1 MDHLVGTPMLKP
13 YMHGYFISLKLYDAA
28 RVIANPFAYAE
39 HREKI
44 VREKMEKMAETRIR
58 SRKDAGVKVNKAL
71 AEKILKEEERA
82 KKREERKKA
91 KKAAAAAN
99 AEEDGED
106 VGMEDVEDESAT
118 QKLSLL
124 SDPRFAKV
132 FEDPEF
138 AIDENSRE
146 YALLNP
152 SSVAQRRE
160 KTAVEDE
167 EDESDKTSSDGLGDS
182 DSENGSNND
191 SNSSEDSSD
200 AGGMSSFLCADLFP
214 LFSITSELQPHVRTR
229 VLQKKHE
236 REREVRVPRVNLV
249 PMNTQGTRGVDKN
262 ASFGQHLI
270 NSRLKSNQIR
280 FNEEETAEQGEME
293 MTWTPS
299 STSAAMGDI
308 DDNSSKKR
316 GSKDLMKKRKG
327 TESFGVGME
336 RGGMDEVEI
345 KETEKKG
352 RTQRRKGIRSGS
364 RNVFR
369 NLGS

>member
-1 MDHLVGTPMLKP
+1 MNSQGKTSFLRGLINIIIEAFVSFTVRLGLDHLAGTPMLKP

-71 AEKILKEEERA
+71 AEKVLKEEERA

-91 KKAAAAAN
+91 KKAAAAT

-152 SSVAQRRE
+152 SNVAQRKE

-167 EDESDKTSSDGLGDS
+167 EDESDKMSSDGLGDS
-182 DSENGSNND
+182 DSENSSNND
-191 SNSSEDSSD
+191 SNSSSEDSSD
-200 AGGMSSFLCADLFP
+200 AGGMSNFLTHRLVSF
-214 LFSITSELQPHVRTR
+214 IHYGVRTSTPCPYPC
-229 VLQKKHE
+229 LSKEE
-236 REREVRVPRVNLV
+236 R
-249 PMNTQGTRGVDKN
+249 TR
-262 ASFGQHLI
+262 
-270 NSRLKSNQIR
+270 
-280 FNEEETAEQGEME
+280 T
-293 MTWTPS
+293 
-299 STSAAMGDI
+299 
-308 DDNSSKKR
+308 
-316 GSKDLMKKRKG
+316 
-327 TESFGVGME
+327 
-336 RGGMDEVEI
+336 
-345 KETEKKG
+345 
-352 RTQRRKGIRSGS
+352 
-364 RNVFR
+364 
-369 NLGS
+369 

>member
-44 VREKMEKMAETRIR
+44 VREKMEKMAESRIR

-91 KKAAAAAN
+91 KKAVVAAAAAAAT

-106 VGMEDVEDESAT
+106 VGMEDVEDESAM

-124 SDPRFAKV
+124 NDPRFAKV

-182 DSENGSNND
+182 DNENSSNND
-191 SNSSEDSSD
+191 SNSSSSEDSSD
-200 AGGMSSFLCADLFP
+200 AGGMSSFSMRRHVSF
-214 LFSITSELQPHVRTR
+214 IQYNVRT
-229 VLQKKHE
+229 
-236 REREVRVPRVNLV
+236 
-249 PMNTQGTRGVDKN
+249 
-262 ASFGQHLI
+262 
-270 NSRLKSNQIR
+270 
-280 FNEEETAEQGEME
+280 
-293 MTWTPS
+293 
-299 STSAAMGDI
+299 STSCPHPC
-308 DDNSSKKR
+308 SSK
-316 GSKDLMKKRKG
+316 
-327 TESFGVGME
+327 
-336 RGGMDEVEI
+336 
-345 KETEKKG
+345 ET
-352 RTQRRKGIRSGS
+352 
-364 RNVFR
+364 
-369 NLGS
+369 